1 KNIVRV
7 YVKTNDVFTEE
18 NATSIQ
24 NIVEGITGLSDIQ
37 IESKNYVDGQ
47 IFAPNGNFY
56 TIDVWASKSC

>member
-1 KNIVRV
+1 MIDKNIVRV

-37 IESKNYVDGQ
+37 IESKN
-47 IFAPNGNFY
+47 
-56 TIDVWASKSC
+56 